1 MGDIFFFILK
11 MKKKYLIEIIL
22 KQFYYFYK
30 SFLEFVNL
38 DIFKMSKN
46 EKVQKACENL

>member
-1 MGDIFFFILK
+1 
-11 MKKKYLIEIIL
+11 MKNKYLIKMIL

-30 SFLEFVNL
+30 SISEFVNL
-38 DIFKMSKN
+38 DILKMSKN